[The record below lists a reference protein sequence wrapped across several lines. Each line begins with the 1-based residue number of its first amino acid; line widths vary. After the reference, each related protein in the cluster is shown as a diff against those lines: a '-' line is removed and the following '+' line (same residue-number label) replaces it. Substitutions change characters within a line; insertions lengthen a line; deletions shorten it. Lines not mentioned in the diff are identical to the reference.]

1 MAEVLVGVSTKH
13 FESKDTYIIMPI
25 DYNSINLS
33 PLANTN
39 TTSKNQV
46 FNGWL
51 GHNNR
56 IDDYSFTLS
65 GRSSLNFA
73 LDGLS
78 ADADLQLLDSN
89 RSVIAGSHNSRD
101 SAESIDTTL
110 DAGTYSIQVY
120 RVSGKRTSYNLN
132 VSKNEAP
139 QLLQFSTDKSSYQA
153 GETVNLINTRAFDGD
168 GANDI
173 ARVDFWLQKDSGN
186 SQGISDT
193 VQFSADISDN
203 RYSSF
208 NYALTGL
215 GSGNYQLSAKAY
227 DKSGASTDNVQTSF
241 NIVSTQDWF
250 DLNVQDGVLRVES
263 RNRFADGVLDRN
275 DMIAVLRQANDGATV
290 DATEITDLRTLVSN
304 ASYLQM
310 PEYVRVLSNKVVNS
324 DTANQKYQGNTLGNL
339 NPGSSDIQ
347 MENLINKWFLGSDR
361 PQTSYTYQYAN
372 GSLFQNGISYQDV
385 KQGQTNNC
393 YFLAGLAETAVRS
406 PSTIES
412 MFIDNGDNTF
422 TMRFWHNGVADYVTV
437 DRYLPTNSLG
447 YLAYAN
453 QGSDYNSSSNELWVA
468 FAEKAYAQLNE
479 SGWIHQDNTNTYTGI
494 GKGGYISDALAQI
507 TGKKTSLGNSLNL
520 TSLVD
525 AFNSGQLIGFGSK
538 STGVASNIVSGHAY
552 ALIDYNSSTQKF
564 TLFNPWGVDTNASK
578 PGVLELTWSDIESSF
593 SYWDSTI
600 N

>member
-1 MAEVLVGVSTKH
+1 
-13 FESKDTYIIMPI
+13 MPT
-25 DYNSINLS
+25 DYNTINLS

-39 TTSKNQV
+39 TTSNNQV
-46 FNGWL
+46 FSGWL

-56 IDDYSFTLS
+56 IDEYSFTLS
-65 GRSSLNFA
+65 SRSSLNIA
-73 LDGLS
+73 VDDLS
-78 ADADLQLLDSN
+78 ADADLQLLNSN
-89 RSVIAGSHNSRD
+89 RSVIGGSHNDRN
-101 SAESIDTTL
+101 SAESITTTL

-120 RVSGKRTSYNLN
+120 RVSSKRTSYNLN
-132 VSKNEAP
+132 VFKNEAP
-139 QLLQFSTDKSSYQA
+139 QFLQFSTDKRSYQA
-153 GETVNLINTRAFDGD
+153 GETVSLINTRVFDGD

-173 ARVDFWLQKDSGN
+173 VRVDFWLQKDGGN
-186 SQGISDT
+186 LQDISDS
-193 VQFSADISDN
+193 VQFAPDNSDN

-208 NYALTGL
+208 NYTLSGL
-215 GSGNYQLSAKAY
+215 GSGSYQLSAKAY
-227 DKSGASTDNVQTSF
+227 DKSGASTDSVQTSF
-241 NIVSTQDWF
+241 NIVPTQGSNVAPTQDWF
-250 DLNVQDGVLRVES
+250 ELNVQDSVLRIES
-263 RNRFADGVLDRN
+263 RNRFADSVLDRN
-275 DMIAVLRQANDGATV
+275 DMIAVLRQANDGGTV
-290 DATEITDLRTLVSN
+290 DATEITDIRRLVSN

-310 PEYVRVLSNKVVNS
+310 PEYVRVLSNKVVNG

-339 NPGSSDIQ
+339 DAGSSNVQ
-347 MENLINKWFLGSDR
+347 MENLINKWFLGGDR

-385 KQGQTNNC
+385 KQGQTNDC

-406 PSTIES
+406 PGTIES

-422 TMRFWHNGVADYVTV
+422 TLRFWHNGVADYVTV

-447 YLAYAN
+447 YFAYAN
-453 QGSDYNSSSNELWVA
+453 QGSDHNSSSNELWVA

-507 TGKKTSLGNSLNL
+507 TGKKTSLGNSLNF
-520 TSLVD
+520 SSVVD
-525 AFNSGQLIGFGSK
+525 AFNSGQLIGFGTK
-538 STGVASNIVSGHAY
+538 PTGVASNIVSGHAY

-564 TLFNPWGVDTNASK
+564 TLFNPWGVNNNSSK
-578 PGVLELTWSDIESSF
+578 PGVLELSWSDIESSF

>member
-1 MAEVLVGVSTKH
+1 
-13 FESKDTYIIMPI
+13 MPI
-25 DYNSINLS
+25 DYNSINLTPS
-33 PLANTN
+33 ANTN

-89 RSVIAGSHNSRD
+89 RSVIAGSHNYRD
-101 SAESIDTTL
+101 TAESIDTTL

-120 RVSGKRTSYNLN
+120 RVTGGRTSYNLKI
-132 VSKNEAP
+132 SKNEAP
-139 QLLQFSTDKSSYQA
+139 QSLQFSTDKSSYQA

-193 VQFSADISDN
+193 VQFTANSNDN
-203 RYSSF
+203 RYCSF
-208 NYALTGL
+208 NYALTSLAG
-215 GSGNYQLSAKAY
+215 GNYQLSAKAY
-227 DKSGASTDNVQTSF
+227 DKSGASTDTVQTSF
-241 NIVSTQDWF
+241 NVVLTQGSNVVPNQDWF

-263 RNRFADGVLDRN
+263 RNRFADGLLDRN
-275 DMIAVLRQANDGATV
+275 DIIAILRQANDGSTV
-290 DATEITDLRTLVSN
+290 DATEITDLRTLVNN

-310 PEYVRVLSNKVVNS
+310 PEYVRVLSNKVVNG

-339 NPGSSDIQ
+339 NTGSSDIQ
-347 MENLINKWFLGSDR
+347 MENLINKWFLGGDH
-361 PQTSYTYQYAN
+361 PQSSYTYQYAN

-385 KQGQTNNC
+385 KQGQINDC
-393 YFLAGLAETAVRS
+393 YFLTGLAATAVRS
-406 PSTIES
+406 PGTIES

-422 TMRFWHNGVADYVTV
+422 TLRFWHNGVADYVTV

-453 QGSDYNSSSNELWVA
+453 QGSDHNSSSNELWVA

-479 SGWIHQDNTNTYTGI
+479 SGWIYQDNSNTYTGI

-507 TGKKTSLGNSLNL
+507 TGKKTSLGNSLNFS
-520 TSLVD
+520 SLVD
-525 AFNSGQLIGFGSK
+525 AFNSGQLIGFGTK
-538 STGVASNIVSGHAY
+538 PTGVASNIVSGHAY

-564 TLFNPWGVDTNASK
+564 TLFNPWGVDTNSSK
-578 PGVLELTWSDIESSF
+578 PGVLQLSWSEIESSF

>member
-1 MAEVLVGVSTKH
+1 
-13 FESKDTYIIMPI
+13 MPI

-33 PLANTN
+33 PSANTN

-73 LDGLS
+73 VDGLS

-89 RSVIAGSHNSRD
+89 RSVIASSHNDRD
-101 SAESIDTTL
+101 SAESINTTL

-120 RVSGKRTSYNLN
+120 RVSSKRTFYNLN

-139 QLLQFSTDKSSYQA
+139 QFLQFSTDKSSYQA
-153 GETVNLINTRAFDGD
+153 GETVSLTNTRVFDGD
-168 GANDI
+168 RANDI
-173 ARVDFWLQKDSGN
+173 ARVDFWLQKDGGN
-186 SQGISDT
+186 SQDISDT
-193 VQFSADISDN
+193 VQFTPDSSDN

-208 NYALTGL
+208 NYTLSGL

-227 DKSGASTDNVQTSF
+227 DKSGASTDSVQTSF
-241 NIVSTQDWF
+241 NIVLTQDWF
-250 DLNVQDGVLRVES
+250 ELNVQDGVLRVES

-275 DMIAVLRQANDGATV
+275 DMIAILRQANDGSTV
-290 DATEITDLRTLVSN
+290 DATEITDLRTLVNN

-310 PEYVRVLSNKVVNS
+310 PEYVRVLSNKVVNG

-339 NPGSSDIQ
+339 NTGSSDIQ
-347 MENLINKWFLGSDR
+347 MENLINKWFLGGDR

-385 KQGQTNNC
+385 KQGQINDC
-393 YFLAGLAETAVRS
+393 YFLTGLAATAVRS
-406 PSTIES
+406 PGTIES

-422 TMRFWHNGVADYVTV
+422 TLRFWHNGVADYVTV

-453 QGSDYNSSSNELWVA
+453 QGSDHNSSSNELWVA

-479 SGWIHQDNTNTYTGI
+479 SGWIYQDNSNTYTGI

-507 TGKKTSLGNSLNL
+507 TGKKTSLGNSLNFS
-520 TSLVD
+520 SLVD
-525 AFNSGQLIGFGSK
+525 AFNSGQLIGFGTK
-538 STGVASNIVSGHAY
+538 PTGVASNIVSGHAY

-564 TLFNPWGVDTNASK
+564 TLFNPWGVDTNSSK
-578 PGVLELTWSDIESSF
+578 PGVLELSWSDIESSF

>member
-1 MAEVLVGVSTKH
+1 
-13 FESKDTYIIMPI
+13 MPI

-33 PLANTN
+33 PSANTN
-39 TTSKNQV
+39 TTSKSQV
-46 FNGWL
+46 FNGSL

-89 RSVIAGSHNSRD
+89 RSVIAGSHNYRD
-101 SAESIDTTL
+101 TAESIDKTL

-120 RVSGKRTSYNLN
+120 RVSGGRTSYNLKI
-132 VSKNEAP
+132 SKNEAP
-139 QLLQFSTDKSSYQA
+139 QSLQFSTDKSSYQA

-173 ARVDFWLQKDSGN
+173 ARVDFWLQKDGGN

-193 VQFSADISDN
+193 VQFTADSNDN
-203 RYSSF
+203 RYCSF

-215 GSGNYQLSAKAY
+215 AGGNYQLSAKAY
-227 DKSGASTDNVQTSF
+227 DKSGASTDTVQTSF
-241 NIVSTQDWF
+241 NVVLTQGSNVVPTQDWF

-263 RNRFADGVLDRN
+263 KNRFTDGVLDRN
-275 DMIAVLRQANDGATV
+275 DMIAILRNAENGGTV
-290 DATEITDLRTLVSN
+290 NATEFTDLRTLVSN

-310 PEYVRVLSNKVVNS
+310 PEYVRVLSNKVVNG

-339 NPGSSDIQ
+339 NAGSSDIQ
-347 MENLINKWFLGSDR
+347 MENLINKWFLGGDR

-393 YFLAGLAETAVRS
+393 YFLAGLAETAGRS

-422 TMRFWHNGVADYVTV
+422 TLRFWHNGVADYVTV
-437 DRYLPTNSLG
+437 DRYLPTNSSG
-447 YLAYAN
+447 YLPYAN
-453 QGSDYNSSSNELWVA
+453 QGSDHNSSSNELWVA

-479 SGWIHQDNTNTYTGI
+479 SGWIYQDNTNTYTGI

-507 TGKKTSLGNSLNL
+507 TGKNTSLGNGLNFS
-520 TSLVD
+520 SLVD
-525 AFNSGQLIGFGSK
+525 AFNSGQLIGFGTK
-538 STGVASNIVSGHAY
+538 PTGVASNIVSGHAY

-578 PGVLELTWSDIESSF
+578 PGVLELSWSDIDLSF

>member
-1 MAEVLVGVSTKH
+1 
-13 FESKDTYIIMPI
+13 MPI

-33 PLANTN
+33 PSANTN

-46 FNGWL
+46 FSGWL

-78 ADADLQLLDSN
+78 GDADLQLLDSN
-89 RSVIAGSHNSRD
+89 RSVIAGSHNDRD
-101 SAESIDTTL
+101 SAESINTTL

-132 VSKNEAP
+132 VFKNEAP
-139 QLLQFSTDKSSYQA
+139 QFLQFSTDKSSYQV
-153 GETVNLINTRAFDGD
+153 GETVSLINTRAFDGD

-173 ARVDFWLQKDSGN
+173 ARVDFWLQKDGVN
-186 SQGISDT
+186 SQDISDT
-193 VQFSADISDN
+193 VQFTADSSDN

-208 NYALTGL
+208 NYSLSGL
-215 GSGNYQLSAKAY
+215 GSGSYQLSAKAY
-227 DKSGASTDNVQTSF
+227 DKSGASTESVQTSF
-241 NIVSTQDWF
+241 NIVPTQGSNVAPTQDWF

-263 RNRFADGVLDRN
+263 RNRFADNVLDRN
-275 DMIAVLRQANDGATV
+275 DMIAVLRQAKDGGTV
-290 DATEITDLRTLVSN
+290 DATEITDLRTLVTN

-310 PEYVRVLSNKVVNS
+310 PDYVRVLSNKVVNG

-339 NPGSSDIQ
+339 GAGSSDIQ
-347 MENLINKWFLGSDR
+347 MENLINKWFMGGDR

-372 GSLFQNGISYQDV
+372 GSLFQNGVSYQDV

-406 PSTIES
+406 PGTIES

-422 TMRFWHNGVADYVTV
+422 TLRFWHNGVADYVTV
-437 DRYLPTNSLG
+437 DRYLPTNLSG

-479 SGWIHQDNTNTYTGI
+479 SGWIYQDNTNTYTGI

-507 TGKKTSLGNSLNL
+507 TGKKTSLGNSLNF
-520 TSLVD
+520 SSVVD
-525 AFNSGQLIGFGSK
+525 AFNSRQLIGFGTK
-538 STGVASNIVSGHAY
+538 PTGVASNIVPGHAY

-564 TLFNPWGVDTNASK
+564 TLFNPWGVNNNFSK
-578 PGVLELTWSDIESSF
+578 PGVLELSWSEIEASF

-600 N
+600 S